1 MAHYFLDWRGIPA
14 WLATSSAVTF
24 PMLRPEN
31 RAKALAARFS
41 GMDSMLLR
49 SGVPAALR
57 RLACIG
63 VESIPISM
71 KCIKRLIQPNA
82 FIRAAFGVAAGG
94 LLGPLSLLL
103 NPNFFQ
109 S

>member
-1 MAHYFLDWRGIPA
+1 
-14 WLATSSAVTF
+14 
-24 PMLRPEN
+24 MLRPEN

-49 SGVPAALR
+49 SGFPAALR

-71 KCIKRLIQPNA
+71 ECIKRLIQPNP

>member
-1 MAHYFLDWRGIPA
+1 M
-14 WLATSSAVTF
+14 
-24 PMLRPEN
+24 E
-31 RAKALAARFS
+31 
-41 GMDSMLLR
+41 
-49 SGVPAALR
+49 
-57 RLACIG
+57 
-63 VESIPISM
+63 
-71 KCIKRLIQPNA
+71 CIKRLIQPNA